1 MTRSARR
8 ACMRRNT
15 ALQPI
20 AAGSGRGRTPPLAG
34 DIIAEEQMDETQE
47 KRIHDTIGFVGLRAQ
62 ATAVGLL
69 QLSAEL
75 VRAGVLD
82 VAAMT
87 RIKDAIAKD
96 IALSRPR
103 SVSREEYER
112 TIRLRLDRLFSGAEH
127 LSTTPPQ

>member
-1 MTRSARR
+1 
-8 ACMRRNT
+8 
-15 ALQPI
+15 
-20 AAGSGRGRTPPLAG
+20 
-34 DIIAEEQMDETQE
+34 MDEREEIRLHETV
-47 KRIHDTIGFVGLRAQ
+47 TFVGLRAQ

-82 VAAMT
+82 QPAVN

-103 SVSREEYER
+103 SASREEYER
-112 TIRLRLDRLFSGAEH
+112 TVRERLDGLFNGKEPLGGEPAE
-127 LSTTPPQ
+127 